1 MSTKFETLKSRLK
14 DDDKIAWLEEKAAV
28 REMDGGFDRDK
39 AEELACEDWFNTGIK
54 FFKTREVLNG

>member
-1 MSTKFETLKSRLK
+1 MDKFQTLKSRLK

-39 AEELACEDWFNTGIK
+39 AEELACEDWFNTGIE